1 MDSTYAGHVSRRFS
15 DFLMAS
21 SFFIYSNDCSR
32 SVLAKNWRLCMQL
45 AANGNGNLMIKKEN
59 PLNKLKKHHW
69 FIVRLAIFA

>member
-1 MDSTYAGHVSRRFS
+1 MDSTYERSVSRRFS

-21 SFFIYSNDCSR
+21 SFFYSNNCSR
-32 SVLAKNWRLCMQL
+32 GVLAKNWRLCMQL